1 MRILRRL
8 LLLLVVASSAAPMFA
23 DAGVFTGNG
32 QSLHQITSKSIQL
45 VSIDVTMA
53 LGRGPYLYD
62 GGVAGMDRARY
73 LCKFVLRSK
82 SDQSE
87 DVEIGF
93 PVDSEFA
100 TDNGSALPTESANWV
115 LEYSFIARDENQTY
129 HVEYVHRKP
138 KEGPGEFASLFT
150 WKMRFRPQETRALT
164 VSYEMPISM
173 GLVTTEKD
181 QDGSHNLNSRQPE
194 FGVFQMETLDLGI
207 MEQAGYITSTGS
219 SWADNVQSATF
230 TVYTEAFENYLNYRG
245 VIEASP
251 SKATSDGTEERENP
265 FPVQH
270 PWWFRT
276 VSPDHWMAVKG
287 GIQWKYENYKPQAPL
302 TVRYYMTEFPQ
313 SPADVDAFANRILKR
328 LGKSESQL
336 AALTEAKEILLAT
349 YGKEPTDPDARR
361 YVERQL
367 WYTPQKDFSV
377 SSLNPTQKATVEAL
391 DARIFNLPKA
401 AQTGKSKKANQQ

>member
-1 MRILRRL
+1 MKTRL
-8 LLLLVVASSAAPMFA
+8 LILFVAACVARPVFA

-45 VSIDVTMA
+45 ESIDVTMA
-53 LGRGPYLYD
+53 LGRGPYLFD

-82 SDQSE
+82 SDQYE

-100 TDNGSALPTESANWV
+100 ADSGSASSTDSENWV
-115 LEYSFIARDENQTY
+115 LEYSFIARDESETY

-150 WKMRFRPQETRALT
+150 WKMRFRPQETRTLT

-173 GLVTTEKD
+173 GLITTEKEVD
-181 QDGSHNLNSRQPE
+181 RYHNSNSRRPE
-194 FGVFQMETLDLGI
+194 SGVFRMETLDLGI

-219 SWADNVQSATF
+219 SWAGNVQSATF
-230 TVYTEAFENYLNYRG
+230 TVYTEAFEKYLRYRG
-245 VIEASP
+245 VFETTPIKAAS
-251 SKATSDGTEERENP
+251 DETEQRENP
-265 FPVQH
+265 FPIQH

-276 VSPDHWMAVKG
+276 VSPDGWKTVKG
-287 GIQWKYENYKPQAPL
+287 GIQWKYENVKPHDPL

-313 SPADVDAFANRILKR
+313 SPSDVDTFVNRILKR
-328 LGKSESQL
+328 LGKSESQM

-349 YGKEPTDPDARR
+349 YGREPTDPDARS

-367 WYTPQKDFSV
+367 WYTPQKDFSL
-377 SSLNPTQKATVEAL
+377 SSLTSAQKATVEAL
-391 DARIFNLPKA
+391 DTRISHLS
-401 AQTGKSKKANQQ
+401 KSCPDCKE